1 MAGFQLS
8 RRLIAISGSNLQC
21 DSKKGSDAA
30 RFVVPTL
37 WACIDGHCEYGKYVR
52 IGRWEAHL
60 VSRPETASLRCVGI
74 VLRDTVGFHHLS
86 ASSDGEIR
94 RVGQSRKHWNG
105 MEWHPKTPIERGL
118 YPSFQ
123 LDVRTR
129 TCTEVEN
136 RSRTSSS
143 VEARGGLAELA
154 KLVILW
160 ELESFT
166 NGGLQTSVVLQPCT
180 WLSVS
185 VASFIL
191 YCLVFQP
198 THHFQL

>member
-1 MAGFQLS
+1 
-8 RRLIAISGSNLQC
+8 
-21 DSKKGSDAA
+21 
-30 RFVVPTL
+30 
-37 WACIDGHCEYGKYVR
+37 
-52 IGRWEAHL
+52 
-60 VSRPETASLRCVGI
+60 
-74 VLRDTVGFHHLS
+74 
-86 ASSDGEIR
+86 
-94 RVGQSRKHWNG
+94 

-191 YCLVFQP
+191 YCRVFQP
-198 THHFQL
+198 THHFQLYTDERLIARHRTRALQSSMIVMRFCRMQCRLLAKVTSQLRSRDGNLAPLCASQATCGIRATLRFAEAQAGRRSDTRLVNKAAVSALSLCRLE